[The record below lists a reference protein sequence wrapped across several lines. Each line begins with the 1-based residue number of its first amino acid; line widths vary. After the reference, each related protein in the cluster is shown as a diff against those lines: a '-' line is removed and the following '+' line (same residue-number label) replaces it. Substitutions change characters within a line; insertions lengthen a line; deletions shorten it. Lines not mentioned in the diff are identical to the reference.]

1 MRLCKFVLALGLV
14 ALVCSPALAQGRR
27 GGGGMGGFGT
37 SLATLAQNNSVR
49 IMRQFG
55 SRLAIA
61 PLAQSLG
68 GRSMHV
74 DMVRAGAGNSTPKRN
89 IVARW
94 CRRYGGRHRGRPPYR
109 RVA

>member
-1 MRLCKFVLALGLV
+1 MLDERPPEEL
-14 ALVCSPALAQGRR
+14 PARASAMAGAR
-27 GGGGMGGFGT
+27 
-37 SLATLAQNNSVR
+37 ATLAQNNSVR

-74 DMVRAGAGNSTPKRN
+74 DMVRAGAGNSTPKGISWRDGAAGTTAG
-89 IVARW
+89 IGA
-94 CRRYGGRHRGRPPYR
+94 GRPTAGLLDPPTER
-109 RVA
+109 AQVM